1 MKDPVAQ
8 FNKFD
13 SAVAVTQA
21 VLWNTVPVTQ
31 LKTRKRKIKQI
42 ATVKQSKGFAKG
54 SAGFANGY
62 PRKTFI

>member
-1 MKDPVAQ
+1 MREPVAQ

-13 SAVAVTQA
+13 SAVAVNQA

-54 SAGFANGY
+54 SGGFANGY
-62 PRKTFI
+62 PRKTFV